1 MGKHIRDILI
11 RQKKPGRQPKIY
23 KKYTVD
29 AKRQKNSKIIRK
41 TKTSLSL
48 TKSPTNQKS
57 RLKIKGQHLY
67 TTLSKII
74 NYTQKNTS
82 TSVLKTLHCQILSY
96 FFLSTPPKKSIKE
109 LASKLF
115 LCFLPTNDQ
124 TQPRKVSFNKQGR
137 TQVNTKRAK

>member
-1 MGKHIRDILI
+1 MLKGKKEQNNKENKNLTRPHLEPN
-11 RQKKPGRQPKIY
+11 QSKKS
-23 KKYTVD
+23 T
-29 AKRQKNSKIIRK
+29 KN
-41 TKTSLSL
+41 
-48 TKSPTNQKS
+48 
-57 RLKIKGQHLY
+57 KGSTHLY

-82 TSVLKTLHCQILSY
+82 TYVLKTLHCQILSY

-137 TQVNTKRAK
+137 TQVTTRRAK